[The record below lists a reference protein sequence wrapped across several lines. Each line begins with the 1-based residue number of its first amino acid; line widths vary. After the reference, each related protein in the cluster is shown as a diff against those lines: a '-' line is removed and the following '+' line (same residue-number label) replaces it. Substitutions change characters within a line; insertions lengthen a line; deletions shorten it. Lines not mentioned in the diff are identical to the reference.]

1 MLLKRRAFR
10 QKGVNMTGSLQ
21 IKNNKYYLV
30 LNLYRNGKR
39 KVKWIN
45 TDLPVKGNKTKAQKL
60 LRETLKQ
67 YEEEEA
73 RLAELQDSPALMPF
87 TEAIRKWY
95 AYKTADIE
103 CPIDPI
109 TQQGYEIMMRVQIMP
124 YFTEKGYRLCDIN
137 KQNLQAF
144 INEKATK
151 GKLDGS
157 GGLSGVTLR
166 KIKSI
171 INMTLTYYEAEG
183 IIDKNPCKFLRL
195 PPKVR
200 HEANFFT
207 MSQVEE
213 LLGKLRESNE
223 PLYPM
228 IRVTALYGLRRSE
241 ALGLCWDC
249 VNFENETFTI
259 RRTVT
264 KVSKVVAKDKTKNLT
279 SRRSFPM
286 TAEIKELF
294 QSLEAQQKKD
304 RKFYGNTYFDND
316 YVFRWEDGK
325 PFAPDYITRKFRK
338 LLKEY
343 GMPLIRFHELRH
355 SAASNLLS
363 MGFTLKDVQEW
374 LGHSDIKTTANIYGH
389 LDAKRKI
396 TMANA
401 LSTGTAEMNT
411 GVSSALGQAS

>member
-1 MLLKRRAFR
+1 
-10 QKGVNMTGSLQ
+10 MTGSLQ

-124 YFTEKGYRLCDIN
+124 YFAEKGYRLCDIN

-294 QSLEAQQKKD
+294 QSLKAQQKKD
-304 RKFYGNTYFDND
+304 KKFYGNTYFDND

-343 GMPLIRFHELRH
+343 DMPLIRFHELRH

-401 LSTGTAEMNT
+401 LSTGIAEMNT
-411 GVSSALGQAS
+411 GVSSTMGQAS

>member
-1 MLLKRRAFR
+1 
-10 QKGVNMTGSLQ
+10 MTGSLQ

-87 TEAIRKWY
+87 TDAIRKWY

-294 QSLEAQQKKD
+294 QSLKAQQKKD
-304 RKFYGNTYFDND
+304 KKFYGNTYFDND

-401 LSTGTAEMNT
+401 LSTGIAEMNT
-411 GVSSALGQAS
+411 SVSSTMGQAS

>member
-1 MLLKRRAFR
+1 
-10 QKGVNMTGSLQ
+10 MTGSLQ

-30 LNLYRNGKR
+30 LNTYRNGKR

-60 LRETLKQ
+60 LREALKQ
-67 YEEEEA
+67 YEEEQQHWQ
-73 RLAELQDSPALMPF
+73 ELENSPALMPF

-213 LLGKLRESNE
+213 LLAKLRESNE

-264 KVSKVVAKDKTKNLT
+264 KVSKIVAKDKTKNLT

-294 QSLEAQQKKD
+294 QSLKAQQKKD
-304 RKFYGNTYFDND
+304 KKFYGNTYFDND

-401 LSTGTAEMNT
+401 LSTGIAEMNT
-411 GVSSALGQAS
+411 GVSSTMGQAS